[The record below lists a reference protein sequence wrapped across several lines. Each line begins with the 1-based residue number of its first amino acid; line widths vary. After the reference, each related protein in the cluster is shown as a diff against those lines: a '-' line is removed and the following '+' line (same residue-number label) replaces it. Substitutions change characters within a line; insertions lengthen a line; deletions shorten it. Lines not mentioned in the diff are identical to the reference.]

1 MRNLTRLGDMII
13 LAVVGALIGCTIISF
28 IGIMIAL
35 AMGPENFMIS
45 GTTLINS
52 VLGAIIVG
60 FGFALPSVIYENE
73 NISLPYQILFQ
84 MGIGFIVLLIVG
96 VIVGW
101 IPVNQGILPVV
112 IWIAI
117 AVVFAAVVWILFYL
131 YERFEAQ
138 KINKKLDDIKKL

>member
-1 MRNLTRLGDMII
+1 
-13 LAVVGALIGCTIISF
+13 
-28 IGIMIAL
+28 
-35 AMGPENFMIS
+35 
-45 GTTLINS
+45 
-52 VLGAIIVG
+52 
-60 FGFALPSVIYENE
+60 
-73 NISLPYQILFQ
+73 